1 MKTDK
6 ISKFNWG
13 RGDLKA
19 LVTGGT
25 GFIGSH
31 LVEALLQRGVQV
43 RCLLR
48 KTSDLK
54 WLKGLPI
61 EIAFGD
67 CSDKSSLKE
76 AVNGVEQV
84 FHLAGVTK
92 AVYEKNYF
100 EVNAF
105 GTENLIHACIE
116 SNLHIQKFIYL
127 SSQAAAGPCRSE
139 DKKRESD
146 QCKPISTYGRSK
158 RMGEELALTHAQE
171 IPLLILRP
179 CAVYGPRERDIYTFF
194 KLLSKRI
201 KPCLSGVERHISLCY
216 VDDIVQAMLLAAQS
230 QQSSGEI
237 FFLSDGQDYRL
248 EEIGDIF
255 AQVMR
260 VNAYCIR
267 VPEWMMIGMVSFS
280 EYLVKFSKKPSLLNK
295 GKIEE
300 ILQRN
305 WVCDITKARTTLG
318 FEPHIPLEQGAKLT
332 FEWYKK
338 ENWL

>member
-1 MKTDK
+1 
-6 ISKFNWG
+6 
-13 RGDLKA
+13 LKV

-31 LVEALLQRGVQV
+31 LIEALLQKGVQV

-48 KTSDLK
+48 KTSNLK

-61 EIAFGD
+61 EIVLGD
-67 CSDKSSLKE
+67 CSDHSSLKE
-76 AVNGVEQV
+76 AVKDVERV

-92 AVYEKNYF
+92 AVHEKTYL

-105 GTENLIHACIE
+105 GTENLIHACLE
-116 SNLHIQKFIYL
+116 NNPRIQKFIYL
-127 SSQAAAGPCRSE
+127 SSQAAAGPCRNG

-146 QCKPISTYGRSK
+146 PCEPISAYGQSK
-158 RMGEELALTHAQE
+158 RMGEELALAHAHE

-179 CAVYGPRERDIYTFF
+179 SAVYGPRERDIYTFF

-201 KPCLSGVERHISLCY
+201 KPCLSGKDQHISLCY
-216 VDDIVQAMLLAAQS
+216 VEDIVQAILLASQS
-230 QQSSGEI
+230 QEPSGEI

-255 AQVMR
+255 AQAME

-267 VPEWMMIGMVSFS
+267 VPEWMIMRMASLS
-280 EYLVKFSKKPSLLNK
+280 EYLSKFSGRPPLLNK

-305 WVCDITKARTTLG
+305 WVCDITKAKTALG